1 MRAPYPVELVPLF
14 PEFLN
19 KRRTKFTFPLR
30 LLEELGIDRPGLF
43 FAIGGV
49 APQGG
54 GRFGEMWNPYATQW
68 DQQQAASAAARDAGL
83 VDEKDGRWDLTA
95 KGRELLKRYRREA
108 DAYLA
113 TLPSPLSKEDLARL
127 ASLLER
133 AFEATAASL
142 DRRWHSHIPRAA
154 RMAGDAKAHPMVA
167 LENAVFG
174 LWNARDD
181 CHMAAWRQAGLD
193 GPTLDALTRIWR
205 GEAAS
210 DEDLAAKLTSQRP
223 ADVAAELTRLRHD
236 GLVVAGDPPRTT
248 EKGAKA
254 RQRIEDETDRL
265 FFSGWPDDVASS
277 VGWLRDKLAAVN
289 ASF

>member
-1 MRAPYPVELVPLF
+1 VRPPYPVELVPLF

-30 LLEELGIDRPGLF
+30 LMEELRLDRPALF
-43 FAIGGV
+43 FVIGGV

-68 DQQQAASAAARDAGL
+68 DQQQAAATAARDAGL
-83 VDEKDGRWDLTA
+83 VDEKDGRWDLTPA
-95 KGRELLKRYRREA
+95 GREVTARVRREA

-113 TLPSPLSKEDLARL
+113 SLVSPVSREDLVRL
-127 ASLLER
+127 ASLLGR

-142 DRRWHSHIPRAA
+142 DQRWHSHIPRAR
-154 RMAGDAKAHPMVA
+154 RMAGDDAYPLVA
-167 LENAVFG
+167 LENAVYG
-174 LWNARDD
+174 LWQARDD
-181 CHMAAWRQAGLD
+181 CHMTAWRQAGLD

-210 DEDLAAKLTSQRP
+210 DAELAAKLTSQRP
-223 ADVAAELTRLRHD
+223 SDVSAELARLRRD
-236 GLVVAGDPPRTT
+236 GLVASEEPLRTT
-248 EKGAKA
+248 DKGSKA
-254 RQRIEDETDRL
+254 RQGIEDETDRL
-265 FFSGWPDDVASS
+265 FFSGWPDDVGSS
-277 VGWLRDKLAAVN
+277 AGWIREKLAAVN